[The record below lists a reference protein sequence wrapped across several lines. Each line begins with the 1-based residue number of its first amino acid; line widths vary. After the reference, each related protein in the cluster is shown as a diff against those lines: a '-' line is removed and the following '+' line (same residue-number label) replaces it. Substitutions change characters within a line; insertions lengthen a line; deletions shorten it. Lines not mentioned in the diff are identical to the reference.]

1 MNRRIMLTGVI
12 FGLLSVIL
20 GAFGAHGLE
29 DMLSGSSLQSYE
41 TGVRYQMYHSLLL
54 LWLGSTSVIQEQDKK
69 WAYVSLTAGIILFS
83 FSIYLLATDSL
94 TSVPFKGIALLTPL
108 GGFFLIL
115 GWIILGYRIFKYFD

>member
-1 MNRRIMLTGVI
+1 MNRKIVLTGVI
-12 FGLLSVIL
+12 FGLMSVIL

-29 DMLSGSSLQSYE
+29 DLLSASSLESYE

-54 LWLGSTSVIQEQDKK
+54 LWLGSSAVIPENAKR
-69 WAYVSLTAGIILFS
+69 WVYILLTTGVVLFS

-94 TSVPFKGIALLTPL
+94 TSIPFKGIALLTPL

-115 GWIILGYRIFKYFD
+115 GWVILGYRVFKYFD